1 MDKEQV
7 AGLFMRG
14 QDCSQV
20 VISHFADE
28 IGLSDDEANRLA
40 SAFGGGSGMGETCG
54 AVIGAMMVIG
64 MKYGH
69 NGPDDMEHRDALM
82 AKRAEFIKKWKE
94 RRGSCMCKELVGD
107 DISTP
112 EGLGRIL
119 EAGTM
124 FTLCPELVMDAI
136 DILDHINEEAETVS
150 TETTGIS
157 E

>member
-1 MDKEQV
+1 MNKEQI

-14 QDCSQV
+14 QDCGQV
-20 VISHFADE
+20 VFDNYADE
-28 IGLSDDEANRLA
+28 LGIPKDEANRMA
-40 SAFGGGSGMGETCG
+40 AAFGGGIGIGETCG

-69 NGPDDMEHRDALM
+69 NGPDDVEHREMLM
-82 AKRAEFIKKWKE
+82 AKRAEFIEKWRE
-94 RRGSCMCKELVGD
+94 RRGSCMCRDLLGD

-124 FTLCPELVMDAI
+124 FSLCPELVLDAI
-136 DILDHINEEAETVS
+136 DILGEIDQ
-150 TETTGIS
+150 
-157 E
+157 